1 MAAPALPDLATAE
14 GRQEAIAKLDPDFHG
29 LMGRKGLA
37 EMLQATLSNAGVKS
51 ISIFS
56 VIGEGAGDIHC
67 NLDRERDVVVIAGL
81 IDLWKACKTRM
92 VTRHKAEAEAIC
104 AAMPPPPNRT
114 ELKI

>member
-29 LMGRKGLA
+29 LMERKGIA

-56 VIGEGAGDIHC
+56 VIGEGAGDIRQSITATSIEGVMWWS
-67 NLDRERDVVVIAGL
+67 LQV
-81 IDLWKACKTRM
+81 
-92 VTRHKAEAEAIC
+92 
-104 AAMPPPPNRT
+104 
-114 ELKI
+114 